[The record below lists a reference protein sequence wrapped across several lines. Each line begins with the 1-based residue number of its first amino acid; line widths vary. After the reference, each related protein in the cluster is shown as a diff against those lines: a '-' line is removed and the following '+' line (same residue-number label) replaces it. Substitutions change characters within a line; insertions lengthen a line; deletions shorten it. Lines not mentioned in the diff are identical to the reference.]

1 MEYNNSSLD
10 VALLWL
16 WPKLATAALILPLA
30 YELPYVA
37 DAALKRKK
45 ERKKKSERKSIKI
58 EIQRTMEKK

>member
-45 ERKKKSERKSIKI
+45 EKKKKI
-58 EIQRTMEKK
+58 